1 MLQNFRDWVDRLGQV
16 WVSGEIS
23 KIRSSRGQ
31 TYFTL
36 RDEQG
41 AVSADVM
48 IHPSRF
54 ADLPRTPAQGDRVVV
69 LVKAQLTR
77 STGILLRA
85 SQIQMA
91 GVGDLL
97 AEIERRRRLLADEG
111 LFAEHHKRRW
121 PLLPRRV
128 GVVTG
133 RDSDALKDVQR
144 IATVRFP
151 GCGWRSGRPLSKG
164 ARRSPR

>member
-1 MLQNFRDWVDRLGQV
+1 MTTPTPQDPWPLRVMLQNFRDWVDRLGQV

-54 ADLPRTPAQGDRVVV
+54 ADPHICSTQRSAPRVVSKSV
-69 LVKAQLTR
+69 L
-77 STGILLRA
+77 
-85 SQIQMA
+85 
-91 GVGDLL
+91 
-97 AEIERRRRLLADEG
+97 
-111 LFAEHHKRRW
+111 
-121 PLLPRRV
+121 
-128 GVVTG
+128 
-133 RDSDALKDVQR
+133 
-144 IATVRFP
+144 
-151 GCGWRSGRPLSKG
+151 
-164 ARRSPR
+164 